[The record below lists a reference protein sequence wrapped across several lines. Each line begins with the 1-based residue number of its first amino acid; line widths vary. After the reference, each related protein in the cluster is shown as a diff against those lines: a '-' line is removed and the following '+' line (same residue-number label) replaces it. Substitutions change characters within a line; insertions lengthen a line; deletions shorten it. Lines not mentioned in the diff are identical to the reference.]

1 MNPLRR
7 DLWSTRLNSVQ
18 PLLVELIGLGDFTC
32 ARTSSAIRGTT
43 LRAPAVYADTSDCA
57 SDHRRRRRVLARN
70 RVQAPWLP
78 SLCARWLP
86 GPRSR
91 PAFLLA
97 PTRALEAGRLQV
109 RRNSSPL
116 RSTARRGRRDAS
128 RRTRSLPRLSRCPS
142 DASARTSEG
151 RRAPARALRPRFR
164 KALMTSGHDILF
176 CFFSSERRS
185 RAPDAPRPRS
195 DPPNHPTRS

>member
-1 MNPLRR
+1 MDPLRR

-18 PLLVELIGLGDFTC
+18 PLLVELIGLGDFPC

-43 LRAPAVYADTSDCA
+43 LRAPAVYACTSDCA

-116 RSTARRGRRDAS
+116 RSTARRGRRDTPDAISPAS
-128 RRTRSLPRLSRCPS
+128 FSMSVRRVRAHERGSSRPR
-142 DASARTSEG
+142 ARAAPAIPESPDDVRPRHLVLFFLIRAALAG
-151 RRAPARALRPRFR
+151 AGRAPTA
-164 KALMTSGHDILF
+164 I
-176 CFFSSERRS
+176 
-185 RAPDAPRPRS
+185 
-195 DPPNHPTRS
+195 